1 MKNKGMIIL
10 FLIGLSTL
18 TVFMC
23 NQYVFSATYQ
33 HSDASVAVKPLS
45 EPAHHHDQA
54 DQPPTENSVRQKPA
68 QSANDN
74 SETADEEDLAPMV
87 VVAEDQLP
95 DTGLNPQ
102 KWVTILGGALL
113 GVTGWLGYTIWQD
126 KYLDEN

>member
-10 FLIGLSTL
+10 FLIGLSIL

-23 NQYVFSATYQ
+23 NHYVFSETYQ
-33 HSDASVAVKPLS
+33 HSDATVSVKPLS
-45 EPAHHHDQA
+45 VPAHHHDQA
-54 DQPPTENSVRQKPA
+54 SSSQKPT
-68 QSANDN
+68 QSADGT
-74 SETADEEDLAPMV
+74 SETVDEEETAPMV

-102 KWVTILGGALL
+102 QWVTILGGILL

-126 KYLDEN
+126 KHLDEN

>member
-1 MKNKGMIIL
+1 
-10 FLIGLSTL
+10 
-18 TVFMC
+18 MC
-23 NQYVFSATYQ
+23 NHYVFSETYQ
-33 HSDASVAVKPLS
+33 HSDATVAVKPLS

-54 DQPPTENSVRQKPA
+54 DQAQTENSSRQKPA
-68 QSANDN
+68 QAADDTSN
-74 SETADEEDLAPMV
+74 TVDEEAPAPMV

>member
-10 FLIGLSTL
+10 FLIGLSIL

-23 NQYVFSATYQ
+23 NHYVFSETYQ
-33 HSDASVAVKPLS
+33 HSDATVAVKPLS

-54 DQPPTENSVRQKPA
+54 DQATTENSSQKPT
-68 QSANDN
+68 QSADGT
-74 SETADEEDLAPMV
+74 SETVDEEETAPMV

-102 KWVTILGGALL
+102 KWVTILGGTLL

-126 KYLDEN
+126 KHLDEN